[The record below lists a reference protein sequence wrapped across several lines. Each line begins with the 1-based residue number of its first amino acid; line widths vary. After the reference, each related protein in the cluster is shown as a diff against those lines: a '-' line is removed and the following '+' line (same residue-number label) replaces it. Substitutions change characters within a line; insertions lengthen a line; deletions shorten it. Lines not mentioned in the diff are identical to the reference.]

1 MSDPLRPHGLQPTRL
16 LCPWDSP
23 GKSTGLGCHCL
34 LHQCSL
40 VGRNSGCLLDSPGGT
55 SLVVQWL
62 GLYASTVDG
71 GGGVTSVC
79 SLIWELV
86 SCTRLS
92 VVKENRITWRTLKNS
107 HFPHQKKMLS
117 FSPRNVDYV
126 CLSAGPRFFFF
137 LKVSK

>member
-1 MSDPLRPHGLQPTRL
+1 M
-16 LCPWDSP
+16 
-23 GKSTGLGCHCL
+23 
-34 LHQCSL
+34 
-40 VGRNSGCLLDSPGGT
+40 
-55 SLVVQWL
+55 VQWL

-107 HFPHQKKMLS
+107 HFPHQKKKMLS

-126 CLSAGPRFFFF
+126 CLSAGPRIFSFSRSPSDSNGQPETGNISFSVSLQQSWRCCLNGCRIFFGGGGGCCFYF
-137 LKVSK
+137 IFWPCRILAP